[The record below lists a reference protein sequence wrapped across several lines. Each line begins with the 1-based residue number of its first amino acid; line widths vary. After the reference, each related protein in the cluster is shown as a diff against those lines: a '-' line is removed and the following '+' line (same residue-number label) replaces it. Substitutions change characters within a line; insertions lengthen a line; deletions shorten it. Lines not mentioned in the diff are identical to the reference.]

1 MKLIK
6 SAALTLLLTTGAS
19 TVGATEI
26 EVKSGDTLW
35 GYGKQYNVPYQE
47 IMITNSLNS
56 DLIVVGQKLTIPDG
70 KIQQNH
76 NNFTGSE
83 IDVLA
88 SLVTAE
94 AKGES
99 YTGKVAVAA
108 VVLNRMKNPE
118 FPNSVTGV
126 IYQSGQFSPVSN
138 GSINQGADSE
148 SYRAAQAAM
157 SGDDPTNGAIY
168 FYNPHITSDHWIRT
182 RDVIVNIGK
191 HNFAK

>member
-6 SAALTLLLTTGAS
+6 VAALAVLLTAGAS
-19 TVGATEI
+19 TASATEVK
-26 EVKSGDTLW
+26 VKSGDTLW
-35 GYGKQYNVPYQE
+35 DYGIKYNIPHEE
-47 IMITNSLNS
+47 IMAANALNS
-56 DLIVVGQKLTIPDG
+56 DLIVVGQTLTIPDG
-70 KIQQNH
+70 KVHQSQS
-76 NNFTGSE
+76 NFSGNE
-83 IDVLA
+83 VDMLA

-108 VVLNRMKNPE
+108 VVLNRMGDE
-118 FPNSVTGV
+118 QFPNSLTGV
-126 IYQSGQFSPVSN
+126 IYQAGQFSPVTN

-148 SYRAAQAAM
+148 SYRAVQAAL

-168 FYNPHITSDHWIRT
+168 FYNPHIASDHWIRT
-182 RDVIVNIGK
+182 REVVVSIGR